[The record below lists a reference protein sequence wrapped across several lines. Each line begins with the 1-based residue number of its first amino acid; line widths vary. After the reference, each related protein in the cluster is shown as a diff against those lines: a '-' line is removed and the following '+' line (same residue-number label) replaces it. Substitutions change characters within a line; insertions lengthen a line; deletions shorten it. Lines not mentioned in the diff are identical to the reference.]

1 MITENM
7 QLDSTRDA
15 KTWAA
20 QFGLECEAQEQR
32 VADWIWKNKPSY
44 GCTYAEFQAANS
56 EVLESEEF
64 WEIAGDCE

>member
-32 VADWIWKNKPSY
+32 VAD
-44 GCTYAEFQAANS
+44 
-56 EVLESEEF
+56 LEKQTILRMYLCRVS
-64 WEIAGDCE
+64 GR